1 MGTTVATLPSAIEE
15 WTQEQRDSL
24 LVIAKRTLAGYGK
37 YQFSSEFIA
46 RHIDDLVQDALLQ
59 AWASQQDPNAEALRI
74 RNPAGFVSF
83 RVVQLA
89 MDRARSEKRRLERS
103 VPEEFS
109 SAQHDAVQDVVERVS
124 GPIRPDQAHEWV
136 ESLQAT
142 KLAMAQLPERQRAA
156 FVKCQLEGRSQ
167 SEVARELS
175 EADGRPVSRKA
186 VERLVANARAGLSV
200 ALSKLAAGVDCEEP
214 HPTHEFGIGSI

>member
-46 RHIDDLVQDALLQ
+46 RHVDDLVQDALLQ
-59 AWASQQDPNAEALRI
+59 AWASQCDPDAEALRI
-74 RNPAGFVSF
+74 TNPAGFVSF

-103 VPEEFS
+103 APEEFEPRRS
-109 SAQHDAVQDVVERVS
+109 TTPSR
-124 GPIRPDQAHEWV
+124 RP
-136 ESLQAT
+136 SN
-142 KLAMAQLPERQRAA
+142 
-156 FVKCQLEGRSQ
+156 G
-167 SEVARELS
+167 
-175 EADGRPVSRKA
+175 
-186 VERLVANARAGLSV
+186 
-200 ALSKLAAGVDCEEP
+200 
-214 HPTHEFGIGSI
+214 